1 MQWSANGRWFR
12 AAMFLAAA
20 AVSLAGCGDDGA
32 STCTTSD
39 QCGPGRVCVGNR
51 CVPGPDAGDG
61 EVSGDADAG
70 PDVDVGM
77 GEDGGGEDGGSADG
91 DADDGGT
98 GIPCAPGSEC
108 QDDMRCDRGFCVP
121 WGPGEFDP
129 ACVRAAVPGPVRP
142 SLQCT
147 WDGPPADDPAPT
159 FKAILHTPLV
169 ADLGISM
176 APDVPSRPS
185 VIFISDATYYEA
197 PPRGCGAAGT
207 LRVIDGATCRE
218 QAAATDEADRLNS
231 PVTPAVGDIDGDT
244 APEIVAAGAAGGLLA
259 FRWDPA
265 AGRLV
270 RVWHSH
276 FADGSLDLHGS
287 DQCLWSGVT
296 LADLDDDGR
305 AEVIFEG
312 GVWDAD
318 GLRLSSVPGWPVR
331 STGYP
336 SVVAD
341 VDLDGVPE
349 LVAGSAT
356 WGWDAATRAFV
367 LEPYWVGPGQEG
379 WTAVADFGE
388 FPTAAGDAPG
398 RPEVVSVYGQRITLL
413 SIGGT
418 VLASYTAPSR
428 GGGPPTIADYDG
440 DGYPEAG
447 AAFGSHYVVYD
458 FVAGGV
464 LWQQPSQD
472 LSSARTG
479 SSVFDFNGDGMAEVV
494 YGDEC
499 YVRVYDGT
507 TGAVLF
513 SQARFSSTW
522 QENPIVADVDND
534 FAAEMVVGMS
544 GPCNPTYCA
553 GPSGSGWDD
562 LFAGLRCDTA
572 ADCPGGSCDEGYCRC
587 TTDADCG
594 ATFGCSPPLAGTP
607 GTGNVCRARHLDCVP
622 QLRIYRDARDR
633 WAASRPIW
641 NQHAYSVTNVEDDGS
656 IPRTSRWRR
665 NWEVG
670 GLNNFRQNV
679 QGELTDVP
687 GPDFTVG
694 RLQAVCEGENTR
706 IRAEVCNRGGAL
718 IDSGVTV
725 IFRQEGGDELC
736 RLVTPDPV
744 PPGRCAEVECL
755 APVQADGVFEAISDP
770 DGAVAECLE
779 GNNGASGL
787 ADCLI

>member
-1 MQWSANGRWFR
+1 MTGTMRDGWGLTTCALT
-12 AAMFLAAA
+12 AVLA
-20 AVSLAGCGDDGA
+20 VAGCGDDSGTT
-32 STCTTSD
+32 SCTTSD
-39 QCGPGRVCVGNR
+39 QCPAGLICLNRVCTR
-51 CVPGPDAGDG
+51 PPDAGDG
-61 EVSGDADAG
+61 ETLDGADG
-70 PDVDVGM
+70 DVDGT
-77 GEDGGGEDGGSADG
+77 GDGDGTGADG

-98 GIPCAPGSEC
+98 GIPCAPGAEC
-108 QDDMRCDRGFCVP
+108 QDDMRCAGGFCVP
-121 WGPGEFDP
+121 WGDGEFDP

-147 WDGPPADDPAPT
+147 WDGPAADDPAPT
-159 FKAILHTPLV
+159 FNRILHTPLV
-169 ADLGISM
+169 ADLGIST
-176 APDVPSRPS
+176 APDVPTRPS
-185 VIFISDATYYEA
+185 VVFISDATYYEA

-218 QAAATDEADRLNS
+218 LAAATDEADRLNA
-231 PVTPAVGDIDGDT
+231 PVTPAVGDIDADT
-244 APEIVAAGAAGGLLA
+244 NVEVVAAGAVGGLLA
-259 FRWDPA
+259 FRWDPTA
-265 AGRLV
+265 RRLV
-270 RVWHSH
+270 RAWHSH
-276 FADGSLDLHGS
+276 LADGSLDLHGS
-287 DQCLWSGVT
+287 DQCIWSGVT

-305 AEVIFEG
+305 AEVVFEG

-349 LVAGSAT
+349 LVAGSGT

-367 LEPYWVGPGQEG
+367 LEPYWAGPGQEG

-388 FPTAAGDAPG
+388 FPTAAGDGPG
-398 RPEVVSVYGQRITLL
+398 RPEVVAVYNQQLTLL

-418 VLASYTAPSR
+418 VLGGYTAPSR

-458 FVAGGV
+458 FVAGA
-464 LWQQPSQD
+464 LSWQQPSQD

-507 TGAVLF
+507 TGTVLF

-522 QENPIVADVDND
+522 EENPIVADVDND
-534 FAAEMVVGMS
+534 YAAEMVMGMS
-544 GPCNPTYCA
+544 GPCAPSYCPA
-553 GPSGSGWDD
+553 WDD
-562 LFAGLRCDTA
+562 LFAGLRCDA
-572 ADCPGGSCDEGYCRC
+572 ATDCPGGTCDEGLCRC
-587 TTDADCG
+587 ADDTECG
-594 ATFGCSPPLAGTP
+594 ATFGCTTPLAGTP
-607 GTGNVCRARHLDCVP
+607 GTGNVCRARHLDCIP

-633 WAASRPIW
+633 WAASRAIW
-641 NQHAYSVTNVEDDGS
+641 NQHPYSVTNVNDDGS
-656 IPRTSRWRR
+656 IPRTSAWRR
-665 NWEVG
+665 NWEVA

-694 RLQAVCEGENTR
+694 RLQAVCEGPNTR

-725 IFRQEGGDELC
+725 IFRQAGGDELC

-744 PPGRCAEVECL
+744 PPGLCAPVECL
-755 APVQADGVFEAISDP
+755 APVQADGVFEAVSDP
-770 DGAVAECLE
+770 DGVVAECLE
-779 GNNGASGL
+779 GNNTASGL

>member
-1 MQWSANGRWFR
+1 MTRSAR
-12 AAMFLAAA
+12 AGWLGMVLAALA
-20 AVSLAGCGDDGA
+20 SAAGCGDDSG
-32 STCTTSD
+32 TTGCTTSE
-39 QCGPGRVCVGNR
+39 QCPAGWICLDRR
-51 CVPGPDAGDG
+51 CVPSGDVGDG
-61 EVSGDADAG
+61 ETLDGADGDADG
-70 PDVDVGM
+70 DD
-77 GEDGGGEDGGSADG
+77 DGTGADG

-98 GIPCAPGSEC
+98 GIPCAPGAEC
-108 QDDMRCDRGFCVP
+108 QDDMRCAGGFCVP
-121 WGPGEFDP
+121 WEAGAFDP

-147 WDGPPADDPAPT
+147 WDGPPADDPVPT
-159 FKAILHTPLV
+159 FNRVLHTPLV
-169 ADLGISM
+169 ADLGIST
-176 APDVPSRPS
+176 APDVPTRPS

-218 QAAATDEADRLNS
+218 LAAATDEADRLNS
-231 PVTPAVGDIDGDT
+231 PVTPAVGDLDGDT
-244 APEIVAAGAAGGLLA
+244 AVEVVAAGAVGGLLA
-259 FRWDPA
+259 FRWNPTE
-265 AGRLV
+265 GRLS
-270 RVWHSH
+270 RVWQSH
-276 FADGSLDLHGS
+276 LADGTPDLHGS

-312 GVWDAD
+312 GVWDAE

-349 LVAGSAT
+349 LVAGSGT
-356 WGWDAATRAFV
+356 WGWDVATRAFV
-367 LEPYWVGPGQEG
+367 LEPYWTGPGQEG
-379 WTAVADFGE
+379 WTAVADFGD
-388 FPTAAGDAPG
+388 FPAGAGDGPG
-398 RPEVVSVYGQRITLL
+398 RPEVVSIYNQQLTLL

-418 VLASYTAPSR
+418 VLGGYTAPSR

-440 DGYPEAG
+440 DGVPEAG

-458 FVAGGV
+458 FAAGGL

-507 TGAVLF
+507 TGTVLF

-534 FAAEMVVGMS
+534 YAAEMVMGMS
-544 GPCNPTYCA
+544 GPCAPSYCPA
-553 GPSGSGWDD
+553 WDD
-562 LFAGLRCDTA
+562 LFAGLRCDAA
-572 ADCPGGSCDEGYCRC
+572 ADCPGGTCDEGLCRC
-587 TTDADCG
+587 ADDAECG
-594 ATFGCSPPLAGTP
+594 ATFGCTAPLAGTP
-607 GTGNVCRARHLDCVP
+607 GTGNVCRARHLDCTP

-633 WAASRPIW
+633 WASSRAIW

-656 IPRTSRWRR
+656 IPRTSAWRR
-665 NWEVG
+665 NWEVT

-694 RLQAVCEGENTR
+694 RLQAVCEGPDTR

-725 IFRQEGGDELC
+725 IFRQEGGEELC

-744 PPGRCAEVECL
+744 PPGLCAEVECL
-755 APVQADGVFEAISDP
+755 APVQADGVFEAVSDP
-770 DGAVAECLE
+770 DGVVAECLE
-779 GNNGASGL
+779 GNNTASGW